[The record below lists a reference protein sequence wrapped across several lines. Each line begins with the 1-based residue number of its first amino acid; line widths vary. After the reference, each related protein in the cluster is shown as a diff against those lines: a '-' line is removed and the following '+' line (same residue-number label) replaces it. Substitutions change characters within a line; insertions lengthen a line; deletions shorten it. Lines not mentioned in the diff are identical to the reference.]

1 MKFQRNSAF
10 EVRPPF
16 FDVFLFFFEVGAWV
30 AVEAFASFPHGH
42 ALIDGK
48 HDTCKEIP
56 TQRWVVT
63 KFPLRDATFFARDFL
78 HFRDIARVSEKI
90 TL

>member
-1 MKFQRNSAF
+1 MKFQRNSTF

-16 FDVFLFFFEVGAWV
+16 FDVFFFFRDGV

-56 TQRWVVT
+56 MQRWVVT